1 MSFDQHSIMVV
12 LDMMRGMSFMPG
24 MGLGRHQHGPMEFV
38 ATVDHDTSLGL
49 GFVPTEADYMMSLPD
64 YFVRGSEVHPH
75 MEDFSVVTDIERVD
89 ELHHQ
94 ETTDFGVDVEPT
106 GVIGGVVRR
115 DEYRI
120 EMHMMSMSQI
130 AKMVQSESALPFN
143 LFGVSAIE
151 VAEDIQTILALELM
165 EDVTIGA
172 DEFEDT
178 FGFIEGTSDFVDPP
192 LSFDILSGF
201 ISRSN
206 DVYDS
211 VSMDLSIFKYLFVS
225 CDSIYIFAPYS
236 LTPQILNI
244 DGEITQPDS
253 NRDSSNHDSDPI
265 DERVSPATG
274 DVETIDF
281 GIDDQPREL
290 KICLDPSIFQR
301 HLPILPHV
309 KPVKQKLRRLHP
321 RWSLQV
327 KEEIQKQLSVGFISV
342 VEYPEWLVNVV
353 LVPKKMAKLE
363 FVPKDDFPLPHID
376 LLVDSTIGHSM
387 LSFMD
392 GFSGYNQ
399 IMMALDDMEKTT
411 FITEWGTYCY
421 KVMPFGLKN
430 AGTTYQRV
438 ATTLFHDMMHMDV
451 EVYVDDM
458 IVKSRS
464 RADHLAALE
473 RFFER
478 IRKFRLR
485 LNPKKCTFG
494 VTSRKL
500 LGHMVNE
507 RAHFSPFEEEPPT
520 VWNDD
525 CQIAFENIKEYL
537 FSPPVLVSPMSG
549 RPLLSYLSISDMALG
564 SLVRA
569 TRKLRHYMTEYSV
582 CLISRLDP
590 LRLMRWIVLF
600 SEFDIQY
607 VSQKFIKGS
616 IVADHLASLSI
627 SKGRPIDDDFPDEE
641 FVAMT
646 SLSGWRMYFDG
657 AANQSGFGIDVLL
670 ISSQGD
676 HILRFAPIYYCLIG
690 ETEALDDLPWYH
702 DIHQLLRSS
711 TYLEAATT
719 KL

>member
-12 LDMMRGMSFMPG
+12 LDMMRGMYFMPG
-24 MGLGRHQHGPMEFV
+24 MGLGQHQHGPMEFV

-49 GFVPTEADYMMSLPD
+49 GFVPTEADYKYRAHLHRERVRARLTCTPFDYLICPYRMSLQD
-64 YFVRGSEVHPH
+64 YFVKESEVHPH
-75 MEDFSVVTDIERVD
+75 MGGFSVVTDIERVD
-89 ELHHQ
+89 ELQHQ
-94 ETTDFGVDVEPT
+94 ETTDFRVDVEPT

-130 AKMVQSESALPFN
+130 AEM
-143 LFGVSAIE
+143 
-151 VAEDIQTILALELM
+151 LM

-192 LSFDILSGF
+192 ISFDILSRF
-201 ISRSN
+201 ISRSD

-211 VSMDLSIFKYLFVS
+211 
-225 CDSIYIFAPYS
+225 
-236 LTPQILNI
+236 ILDI

-281 GIDDQPREL
+281 GTDDQPREL

-309 KPVKQKLRRLHP
+309 KPVKQKLRQLHP

-342 VEYPEWLVNVV
+342 VEYPEWLVNII
-353 LVPKKMAKLE
+353 LVPKKDGKVRVCVDFRDLNKAS
-363 FVPKDDFPLPHID
+363 PKDDFPFPHID
-376 LLVDSTIGHSM
+376 LLVDSTVGHSM

-421 KVMPFGLKN
+421 RVMPFGLKN

-438 ATTLFHDMMHMDV
+438 ATTLFHDMMHRDV

-464 RADHLAALE
+464 RADHLAALK

-478 IRKFRLR
+478 IQKFRLR

-507 RAHFSPFEEEPPT
+507 RDICEPIFRLLRKNQPT

-549 RPLLSYLSISDMALG
+549 RPLLSYLSVSDMALG
-564 SLVRA
+564 SLVQA

-582 CLISRLDP
+582 CLICRLDP
-590 LRLMRWIVLF
+590 LRYLFDRPVLTGRLMRWIVLL

-616 IVADHLASLSI
+616 IVADHLGSLSI

-646 SLSGWRMYFDG
+646 SLSSWHMYFDG

-676 HILRFAPIYYCLIG
+676 HILRFAPVYYCLIG
-690 ETEALDDLPWYH
+690 ETEAQDDLPWYH
-702 DIHQLLRSS
+702 DIHQLLRSG
-711 TYLEAATT
+711 TYLEAATA